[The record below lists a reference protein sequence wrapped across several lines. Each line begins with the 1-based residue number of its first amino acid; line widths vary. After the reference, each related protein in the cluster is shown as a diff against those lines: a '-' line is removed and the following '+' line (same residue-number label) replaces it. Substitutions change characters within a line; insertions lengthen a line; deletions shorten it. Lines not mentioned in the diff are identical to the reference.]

1 MYKKNIP
8 SHISNEEEFFMKNIK
23 KILFMF
29 LGFVLIFT
37 TACDNVGNTPTKKV
51 EELMGKYQSVDDDV
65 LDDLN
70 NVIANEENLTIEQQ
84 DRYRKL
90 IEKQYKNLTYE
101 IKEEKVDGDNATVE
115 VEIQVIDLAK
125 ANNEAEEYLANNRD
139 EFNDDT
145 GDYSQEKF
153 TNYKLD
159 KMEDSKDKVTYT
171 LQLTLTKED
180 DEWELDNLTE
190 TERQKIH
197 GIYNY

>member
-1 MYKKNIP
+1 MKKL
-8 SHISNEEEFFMKNIK
+8 
-23 KILFMF
+23 LFVF
-29 LGFVLIFT
+29 LGFLLIFT
-37 TACDNVGNTPTKKV
+37 AACDNVGNTPTKKV
-51 EELMGKYQSVDDDV
+51 EELLGKYQSVDEDV

-70 NVIANEENLTIEQQ
+70 NVIASEANLTTEQQ

-90 IEKQYKNLTYE
+90 IEKQYKNLIYE
-101 IKEEKVDGDNATVE
+101 IKEEKVDGNNATVE

-125 ANNEAEEYLANNRD
+125 ANAEAEDYLANNAS

-145 GDYSQEKF
+145 GSYSQDKF

-180 DEWELDNLTE
+180 DKWELDNLTE

-197 GIYNY
+197 GIYNG

>member
-1 MYKKNIP
+1 MKKL
-8 SHISNEEEFFMKNIK
+8 
-23 KILFMF
+23 LFVA
-29 LGFVLIFT
+29 LSTLLIFA

-51 EELMGKYQSVDDDV
+51 EELMGKYQSVDEDV

-70 NVIANEENLTIEQQ
+70 NVIASEANLTTEQQ

-90 IEKQYKNLTYE
+90 MVKQYKNLTYE

-115 VEIQVIDLAK
+115 VEIQVMDLGK
-125 ANNEAEEYLANNRD
+125 INTEAEEYLTNNSD

-145 GDYSQEKF
+145 GAYSQEKYI
-153 TNYKLD
+153 NYKLD

-197 GIYNY
+197 GIYNG

>member
-1 MYKKNIP
+1 M
-8 SHISNEEEFFMKNIK
+8 K
-23 KILFMF
+23 KILYIF
-29 LGFVLIFT
+29 LGFLLIFT

-51 EELMGKYQSVDDDV
+51 EELMGKYQSIDEDV
-65 LDDLN
+65 LEDLN
-70 NVIANEENLTIEQQ
+70 NVLASEKNLTTEQQ

-90 IEKQYKNLTYE
+90 LEKQYKNLTYE
-101 IKEEKVDGDNATVE
+101 IKEEKVDGNNATVE

-125 ANNEAEEYLANNRD
+125 SIAESEDYLTNNRD

-145 GDYSQEKF
+145 GTYSQEKY

-197 GIYNY
+197 GIYNG